1 MSKITKNFTILSVI
15 LLLLIVIPR
24 ILIVQQYKGKI
35 LDTNADI
42 HEEVGIV
49 FGASVYS
56 DFTPSLILKDRL
68 DTAIILYDKHKISK
82 ILVSGDNHIEKY
94 NEPTTMATYLEAH
107 GIPKKDII
115 IDYAGLRT
123 YDTCKRA
130 HDIFQINSAVLIT
143 QRFHLPRALFLCNH
157 LGVKSI
163 GVSAT
168 QNKLRVK
175 TINYVREFLA
185 TDYALVNIYIYEPS
199 IIGGPIEHWR
209 K

>member
-1 MSKITKNFTILSVI
+1 MLITRKNFTILFVI
-15 LLLLIVIPR
+15 LLLLIIFPR
-24 ILIVQQYKGKI
+24 ILIIKQYKKNI
-35 LDTNADI
+35 VDINSDI

-68 DTAIILYDKHKISK
+68 DTAITLYEQHKISK

-143 QRFHLPRALFLCNH
+143 QQFHLPRALFLCNH

-163 GVSAT
+163 GVPTT
-168 QNKLRVK
+168 QNNLHVK
-175 TINYVREFLA
+175 AINYFREFLA
-185 TDYALVNIYIYEPS
+185 TDYAFINVYIYAPE